1 MKNNRID
8 WGKVRQ
14 TIFLALTVV
23 IMAQINVHVFTDNFK
38 ISIAVICLPAFVY
51 LIDRISIIPLTFLV
65 TISVLASRVLVHWLE
80 TGGTDLQIYSFLP
93 ETIFYCAYGLMLF
106 MYDQITLHR
115 PRLQT
120 LLPTVAVIDYLGNL
134 LELCVRMQM
143 DAFTLDIQLV
153 IIVVAIARTM
163 ILWMILELL
172 TRYRLTLLSRSHA
185 ERYERLLILISRLNG
200 EVVWMNKNVEK
211 IESTMNTSY
220 QLYDSLQ
227 SAGSTEAA
235 ADALMV
241 AKDIHEIKKEY
252 RLIMRGLSEAMEEEI
267 SEDGM
272 KLDEVFAILTNAARH
287 EFEPSGKT
295 PLIMIDCEDQLYTD
309 EPYLFLSIFHNLI
322 TNAVEAADKN
332 TVAMSIRQTRGNGSY
347 IFIFHDN
354 GPGIPE
360 EYRSHIFDPRFS
372 TRIDSRTGVVN
383 RGLGLPIVK
392 DIVEQNLGGSI
403 LLNQGGRGATFTITI
418 PESRLSEEKS

>member
-1 MKNNRID
+1 
-8 WGKVRQ
+8 
-14 TIFLALTVV
+14 
-23 IMAQINVHVFTDNFK
+23 
-38 ISIAVICLPAFVY
+38 
-51 LIDRISIIPLTFLV
+51 
-65 TISVLASRVLVHWLE
+65 
-80 TGGTDLQIYSFLP
+80 
-93 ETIFYCAYGLMLF
+93 MLF